1 MDFEMSPCHICGLS
15 VRGTP
20 CFIDDND
27 PPLPEDEPLP
37 EYFNELDWFAEA
49 RLLCDPDDE
58 FGQILPGLEDEYL
71 DVDDLRSKIQADSHG
86 VRPRCQ
92 ASDIEVYPAEPEDK
106 HQYTRW
112 ELDGSYKWGETSNK
126 VVCFSHRYWAFD
138 NRAYASSTQ
147 PWPTLT
153 QVLQTLGSSPLEID
167 GLTECLLKNL
177 QQCRSK
183 VHFASDH
190 AARLMADLAAM
201 PTEVLDQTC
210 TLMGSDLPR
219 VSSRVLAQKI
229 WKNTLKAGRRGLL
242 PWLWDI
248 DPTLI
253 DAKDA
258 ESCPGGSDFE
268 WDWELL
274 VRQLSR
280 GVDYGLRLDRPK
292 RGELLVH
299 QMATTGYH
307 SDLFHVPPG
316 LHNRRR
322 IWQLVEE
329 MFVGD
334 TLPYPGRASRDGS
347 QPPQKECFPLC
358 WSKSGDILPSPVW
371 LPSIEMG
378 GYLRK
383 IGGGIYEY
391 EGQRSPQYW
400 QLGTDSDEKN
410 HEEEDK
416 QEHNKEAENKDGGED
431 GQALPASL
439 EEIYSKL
446 RPLGYPV

>member
-1 MDFEMSPCHICGLS
+1 
-15 VRGTP
+15 
-20 CFIDDND
+20 
-27 PPLPEDEPLP
+27 
-37 EYFNELDWFAEA
+37 
-49 RLLCDPDDE
+49 
-58 FGQILPGLEDEYL
+58 
-71 DVDDLRSKIQADSHG
+71 
-86 VRPRCQ
+86 
-92 ASDIEVYPAEPEDK
+92 
-106 HQYTRW
+106 
-112 ELDGSYKWGETSNK
+112 
-126 VVCFSHRYWAFD
+126 
-138 NRAYASSTQ
+138 
-147 PWPTLT
+147 
-153 QVLQTLGSSPLEID
+153 
-167 GLTECLLKNL
+167 
-177 QQCRSK
+177 
-183 VHFASDH
+183 
-190 AARLMADLAAM
+190 
-201 PTEVLDQTC
+201 
-210 TLMGSDLPR
+210 MGSDLPR
-219 VSSRVLAQKI
+219 VSSRVLPQKI

-258 ESCPGGSDFE
+258 EICPGGFDFE

-307 SDLFHVPPG
+307 SDLSYVPPG

-334 TLPYPGRASRDGS
+334 ALPYPGRASPDGP
-347 QPPQKECFPLC
+347 QPPQKECLPLC

-400 QLGTDSDEKN
+400 QLGTDREEKN
-410 HEEEDK
+410 HEEDEQK
-416 QEHNKEAENKDGGED
+416 HNKEGEKKDGED
-431 GQALPASL
+431 GQVLPASL
-439 EEIYSKL
+439 EDIYAKL